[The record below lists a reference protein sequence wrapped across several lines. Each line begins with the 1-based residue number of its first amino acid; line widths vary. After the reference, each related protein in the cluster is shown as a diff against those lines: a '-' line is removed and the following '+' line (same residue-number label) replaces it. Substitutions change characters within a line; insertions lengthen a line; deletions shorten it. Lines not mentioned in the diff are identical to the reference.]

1 MKNAELIHAWADGA
15 RIEQRVPREQGGLG
29 DWQSFDGDWEKMPG
43 YYEYRLASIFPPRV
57 MYSAR
62 NQLINIWLDFH
73 NNYLTPGKYADH
85 HHITPEHARA
95 LIDLA
100 RAVNDSPHPEA

>member
-1 MKNAELIHAWADGA
+1 
-15 RIEQRVPREQGGLG
+15 
-29 DWQSFDGDWEKMPG
+29 MP
-43 YYEYRLASIFPPRV
+43 SIFPPRV

-73 NNYLTPGKYADH
+73 NDYLTLEKYADH
-85 HHITPEHARA
+85 HHITPDQARA

-100 RAVNDSPHPEA
+100 RAVYNSPHPEA